1 MEELPSTGRRIY
13 REKFNSSTH
22 TLGGQSTL
30 SLRGHAA
37 PIAGTGS
44 AGVQLESDPFAD
56 PFARTTPAGNAPVHQ
71 TEAAV
76 PQPEGQPADTHAA
89 TVPVAA
95 PRLPLYKR
103 RWFIIISIVGACLGI
118 ALLFIILFPVLR
130 AIVQHV
136 INQAT
141 LNIQQ
146 AAILSP
152 SNTSFTLVMLGVVS
166 HTGIFSA
173 TVAFSQPVNVSWM
186 NGSVEVPLGYM
197 SLSTLYASNKRATI
211 NDTTTFYITD
221 QNAFGRF
228 TSSMITSQN
237 FTWKLQSSNLNV
249 QAMKFPTAHGISFNK
264 LVTINGINNFAG
276 NVILEDMQLPS
287 DNPGG
292 GIDFVAVT
300 QLNNTSP
307 FALGLGTVVFDL
319 VYQNVY
325 LGTGTG
331 FNTNI
336 VPGPNNI
343 TLNGTLVP
351 QTTPANLATVSQ
363 LFTNYI
369 NFESSPVIAMGKS
382 TLQPDGSQISWLSQG
397 LESLQLVV
405 PFKSTTPINPIR
417 SIQIGS
423 MALAFTPETAWTPRT
438 DSNSVHATMQ
448 LPFGFGLS
456 IDQIQN
462 EFTIVKNGSNVAGL
476 NTPLGASTSSITVL
490 SPTDTEGTINIT
502 ILNSVLNATDPE
514 HDSFATFNME
524 LTDSTTTDFL
534 LVGNSRAVANTSI
547 GQITLDPIKVNVS
560 TSLNGLQ
567 GLKGC
572 TTIGAVDVMGGTQQ
586 ALNLSI
592 DVSIYNPSNLDLAT
606 GDLQLQLQR
615 GGAILGTALMPNLT
629 MSMGNNSVHSTS
641 AFDPNNSPEGLQTLS
656 QFVGGQDVEL
666 NIVGYSGSTQVASL
680 LEAFESMNITVTLPG
695 LNSSLLSTGSL
706 EILPTTFV
714 TNNISQ
720 VTVALVNPF
729 TAGFDITSISSNVT
743 SHGLYL
749 GSINTA
755 TNFNSAGKSTTKS
768 PVLNMTMNYDP
779 PTLFTLT
786 RVLAMQAGL
795 DPTQLDGIVAL
806 GDYQYVTATTAD
818 SEPVPQQQRR
828 ANIYTEFN
836 LPNFVDQAFKQLRS
850 DIQLSSQLTIGNYA
864 TTLSYT
870 QTDVP
875 ISTDSSLN
883 LILPI
888 LAKPIVQ
895 KVVGGSVL
903 GVESVLITNPQ
914 ETMFGTQLN
923 GSITNAGPFDATI
936 TFNNG
941 LTVSWGGQPIG
952 VMKMDPVNVVGDV
965 GATLNVQTTFEVAN
979 ADYLAN
985 FTKVMLNNES
995 FEWDISGDNLTVSA
1009 LGIEVSGISLPSK
1022 AVTLKGFNGLKN
1034 GVVINSFDLPFN
1046 DPAGGIHLTI
1056 NSEVI
1061 NPSQVGIE
1069 LSSLA
1074 FNTYANGI
1082 EIAPVSS
1089 TSTVTLAPNSTS
1101 SLELVGRLIPQ
1112 NSLEGLVTVS
1122 DIFNNYIHGM
1132 DSQVTVYGAGAG
1144 PSDVTWLN
1152 EGIQTLQVVTSLPN
1166 KGKLNVIQSID
1177 LEQLSLMF
1185 TEATAYDPMSGS
1197 NLTTAAFTLPFA
1209 FPVDITALAQNI
1221 TAGYN
1226 GQSFAELVIPRG
1238 PSSTDVQNR
1247 IIYLTF
1253 SDVPFAVY
1261 SDQHET
1267 FQDFIAAT
1275 TLGSSQTLALS
1286 GAANAD
1292 ASTAVGVLSLVDI
1305 EFSVQSTIAGLQGLK
1320 AKPASV
1326 ANLDVNHG
1334 YSDYLLIT
1342 VDTSLFNP
1350 SNLTIGTGDVS
1361 FALQFENQVIGSAD
1375 LSNMIIQPGNVSY
1388 PTDVHYSPQGAA
1400 QTAAGQA
1407 MLENYLQGVDSQTTI
1422 MGTSSSTSI
1431 GSLEPALAQ
1440 INLSPVTIPALH
1452 QNLIGSAS
1460 LEFPT
1465 DIIQTGVAWTTFTL
1479 ANPFT
1484 ASINLLEVTA
1494 IATYHNLT
1502 LGAINHVDM
1511 SSNPIHADGHSN
1523 ITSPVLP
1530 FNFNLDP
1537 LTIIGLITTSA
1548 QEHNVDL
1555 GPLTSLFQ
1563 LVIDNPSFHP
1573 PVNTLVDISNPT
1585 CVSGNQF
1592 DINDAIL
1599 NALKGLQVTLAVD
1612 SSVKLDDYPTNLA
1625 FNQYGVS
1632 AITDKTSLYLIG
1644 AVGGPITQDLVNGAT
1659 LAFNQANITDITN
1672 EGFQLSLQGSLTN
1685 VGPLDA
1691 LIEFVEPVTV
1701 TWQGHNIAT
1710 IALPPVCSAANTG
1723 VPNYNTQGQLVITDQ
1738 VQFTSFATY
1747 LLHNPSFD
1755 WTISTSSLKLTA
1767 LGTIFN
1773 GVSMSKT
1780 VTLKA
1785 FNGLPGV
1792 TISNF
1797 QLPSDDPAGGI
1808 TISTDSIIPSP
1819 AQLGIDL
1826 GNVGFQAYFENTR
1839 IGPLTASDLV
1849 LLPESSVT
1857 SHLSGQMIPQ
1867 SGSGL
1872 STIGKLFSEYL
1883 AADNI
1888 TLNVQGDTVQPSGA
1902 NGPVTWL
1909 STAFKTLTL
1918 DVILPGKKFDII
1930 QSITLSDLS
1939 LTMQSQDQAF
1949 SPLSGSNNT
1958 VAQYKNPFGFSLQ
1971 VIQSTVNMDLSYG
1984 GTAAAQLNL
1993 PQSNNIGGVSTG
2005 NLATLPISFHNVPL
2019 TSVNNGAFEAMF
2031 AQVTDKNSADLGLS
2045 GTVDVTAKTTIGDV
2059 PISGIAFDVTSSL
2072 AGMNSFDGKA
2082 TITNIS
2088 ISGSGGNGGNQYI
2101 ISPLTSSM
2109 NNPSNVSLDTVDIAL
2124 PVYYQD
2130 VMIGR
2135 AAFNPFNLVPGE
2147 DTIPG
2152 EFHYEPANPND
2163 TVAEAFLTSFLQ
2175 TGNSL
2180 PITIQ
2185 GDSAST
2191 PFASLQSALEGVTL
2205 TSSVTGLNV
2214 APIISHLYPEI
2225 TLATLV
2231 TNEINLSFDVTNPL
2245 DAELEI
2251 SFVQADGLINGE
2263 IYAHLD
2269 QAFSSFV
2276 IPPKQ
2281 TVNSGKFGNVKL
2293 VKGALASL
2301 PIIPLGYLDIQSVV
2315 TTRAGSGGY
2324 QIPWLHINQNHVTAS
2339 YDLGVSLAD
2348 LSSAGQSM
2356 TATTSLAGPTVMVP
2370 PLSAVTAGLG
2380 SSTPSSGA
2388 PASAAPGPSGSN
2400 PSTPPLPT
2408 SPGNTTIGPL

>member
-1 MEELPSTGRRIY
+1 MEELPSTGRGIY
-13 REKFNSSTH
+13 QEKFDSSTY
-22 TLGGQSTL
+22 TLGGRSTL

-37 PIAGTGS
+37 PIAGTDS
-44 AGVQLESDPFAD
+44 AGAQLESDPFTD
-56 PFARTTPAGNAPVHQ
+56 PFARTTLAGIEIHAPAHQ
-71 TEAAV
+71 TEADA
-76 PQPEGQPADTHAA
+76 PQPEDQPTDTDAA
-89 TVPVAA
+89 AVPVVA

-103 RWFIIISIVGACLGI
+103 RWFIVISIVGACLGI

-130 AIVQHV
+130 AIVQYV
-136 INQAT
+136 INQST

-152 SNTSFTLVMLGVVS
+152 SNTSFTLAMLGVVS

-186 NGSVEVPLGYM
+186 NGSVDVPLGYM

-264 LVTINGINNFAG
+264 LVTINGTNNFDG
-276 NVILEDMQLPS
+276 NVILEDMRLPS

-307 FALGLGTVVFDL
+307 FTLGLGTVVFDL

-343 TLNGTLVP
+343 TLNGILVP
-351 QTTPANLATVSQ
+351 QTTPTNLATVSQ

-397 LESLQLVV
+397 LESLQLTV
-405 PFKSTTPINPIR
+405 PFKSITPINPIR

-448 LPFGFGLS
+448 LPFGFGMS

-514 HDSFATFNME
+514 HGSFAAFNMA

-534 LVGNSRAVANTSI
+534 LVGNSRAVTNTSI

-567 GLKGC
+567 GLKGY

-680 LEAFESMNITVTLPG
+680 LEAFESMNITVMLPG

-729 TAGFDITSISSNVT
+729 TAGFDITSISSNIT

-768 PVLNMTMNYDP
+768 PVLDMTMNYDP
-779 PTLFTLT
+779 PMLFTLT
-786 RVLAMQAGL
+786 RVLAVQAGL

-806 GDYQYVTATTAD
+806 GDYQYVTATTVD

-828 ANIYTEFN
+828 ANIYTGFN
-836 LPNFVDQAFKQLRS
+836 LPNFVDEAFKQLRS

-914 ETMFGTQLN
+914 ETMFETQLN

-965 GATLNVQTTFEVAN
+965 GATLNVQSTFEVAN
-979 ADYLAN
+979 TDHLAN

-1034 GVVINSFDLPFN
+1034 GVVINSFDLPSN

-1101 SLELVGRLIPQ
+1101 SLGLAGRLIPQ
-1112 NSLEGLVTVS
+1112 NSLEGLATVS
-1122 DIFNNYIHGM
+1122 TIFNNYIHGM

-1166 KGKLNVIQSID
+1166 KGKLNVIHK
-1177 LEQLSLMF
+1177 
-1185 TEATAYDPMSGS
+1185 
-1197 NLTTAAFTLPFA
+1197 LTTAAFTLPFA

-1238 PSSTDVQNR
+1238 PSTTDVQNR

-1253 SDVPFAVY
+1253 SNVPFAVY

-1267 FQDFIAAT
+1267 FQNFIAAT

-1286 GAANAD
+1286 GVANAD

-1305 EFSVQSTIAGLQGLK
+1305 EFSVQSTITGLQGLK

-1440 INLSPVTIPALH
+1440 IDLSPVTIPALH
-1452 QNLIGSAS
+1452 QNIIGSAS

-1465 DIIQTGVAWTTFTL
+1465 DYRS
-1479 ANPFT
+1479 NC
-1484 ASINLLEVTA
+1484 INLLEVTA
-1494 IATYHNLT
+1494 TATYHNLT
-1502 LGAINHVDM
+1502 LGVINHVDM
-1511 SSNPIHADGHSN
+1511 SSNPIYANGHSN

-1537 LTIIGLITTSA
+1537 LTIIGLIITSA

-1573 PVNTLVDISNPT
+1573 PVNTSVDTSKPT

-1592 DINDAIL
+1592 DIDDAIL

-1612 SSVKLDDYPTNLA
+1612 SSVKLDDCKNLTCVLFSKFSDSLDATNLA

-1632 AITDKTSLYLIG
+1632 AITDKTALYLIG

-1659 LAFNQANITDITN
+1659 LAFDQANITDITN

-1691 LIEFVEPVTV
+1691 LIEFVDPVTV

-1710 IALPPVCSAANTG
+1710 IALPPVCTAANTG
-1723 VPNYNTQGQLVITDQ
+1723 VPNYNTQGQLVITDR

-1773 GVSMSKT
+1773 GASRS
-1780 VTLKA
+1780 VTS
-1785 FNGLPGV
+1785 NSPP
-1792 TISNF
+1792 TI
-1797 QLPSDDPAGGI
+1797 QLEELQYRQ
-1808 TISTDSIIPSP
+1808 TRIIPSP

-1849 LLPESSVT
+1849 LPPESSVT

-1872 STIGKLFSEYL
+1872 STIGKLFSAYL

-1888 TLNVQGDTVQPSGA
+1888 TLNVQGDTVQPPGA

-1930 QSITLSDLS
+1930 QSIALLDLS
-1939 LTMQSQDQAF
+1939 LTVQSQNQAF

-1958 VAQYKNPFGFSLQ
+1958 SGT
-1971 VIQSTVNMDLSYG
+1971 IQEPLRFLI
-1984 GTAAAQLNL
+1984 TAVAQLNL
-1993 PQSNNIGGVSTG
+1993 PQSDNIGGVSTG

-2045 GTVDVTAKTTIGDV
+2045 GTVDVTAKTAIGDI
-2059 PISGIAFDVTSSL
+2059 PIAGIAFDVTSSL
-2072 AGMNSFDGKA
+2072 AGINSFDGKA

-2135 AAFNPFNLVPGE
+2135 AAFNPFNLIPGE

-2163 TVAEAFLTSFLQ
+2163 TIAEAFLTSFLQ
-2175 TGNSL
+2175 TGDSL

-2191 PFASLQSALEGVTL
+2191 PFASLQPALEGVTL
-2205 TSSVTGLNV
+2205 TTSVTGLNV

-2315 TTRAGSGGY
+2315 TTRSVSTRNKDAWSRTDQQRIGWAVADTKFHGS
-2324 QIPWLHINQNHVTAS
+2324 ISIKTMLLPRMIS
-2339 YDLGVSLAD
+2339 GVSLPD

-2356 TATTSLAGPTVMVP
+2356 TATTSPGGSIVMVP
-2370 PLSAVTAGLG
+2370 SPPAATVGLG
-2380 SSTPSSGA
+2380 SSTPSSGVL
-2388 PASAAPGPSGSN
+2388 ASAVSGPSGSN
-2400 PSTPPLPT
+2400 PSALPLPT
-2408 SPGNTTIGPL
+2408 PSTIGPL

>member
-1 MEELPSTGRRIY
+1 MEELPSAKRSIY
-13 REKFNSSTH
+13 RENFESSTFS
-22 TLGGQSTL
+22 LGGRSTA

-44 AGVQLESDPFAD
+44 DGAQPESDPFAD
-56 PFARTTPAGNAPVHQ
+56 PFARTTPTGIAINAPAYQ
-71 TEAAV
+71 TEADV
-76 PQPEGQPADTHAA
+76 PQPEGQPTDTDAA
-89 TVPVAA
+89 TA
-95 PRLPLYKR
+95 PPATPKPPLYKR
-103 RWFIIISIVGACLGI
+103 RWFIITSIIGACLGI

-130 AIVQHV
+130 AIVQYV
-136 INQAT
+136 INQST

-152 SNTSFTLVMLGVVS
+152 SNTSYSHCIVIVSVDHRSQVS

-173 TVAFSQPVNVSWM
+173 TVAFTQPVNVSWM

-264 LVTINGINNFAG
+264 LVTINGTNNFAG

-292 GIDFVAVT
+292 GINFVAVT

-307 FALGLGTVVFDL
+307 FTLGLGTVVFDL

-331 FNTNI
+331 YNANI

-343 TLNGTLVP
+343 TLSGVLVP
-351 QTTPANLATVSQ
+351 QTTPANLAAVSQ

-369 NFESSPVIAMGKS
+369 NFESSPVIAAGKS

-397 LESLQLVV
+397 LESLQLTV

-423 MALAFTPETAWTPRT
+423 MALGFTPETAWTPQA

-476 NTPLGASTSSITVL
+476 NTPLGASTSAITVL

-502 ILNSVLNATDPE
+502 IVNSVLNATDAE
-514 HDSFATFNME
+514 HGSFAAFNME

-534 LVGNSRAVANTSI
+534 LVGNSRAVANMSI

-567 GLKGC
+567 GLKGY

-592 DVSIYNPSNLDLAT
+592 DVSIYNPSSLDLTT

-615 GGAILGTALMPNLT
+615 GGAILGTTLMPNLT
-629 MSMGNNSVHSTS
+629 LSMGNNSVHSTS
-641 AFDPNNSPEGLQTLS
+641 AFDPNSSPEGLQTLS

-714 TNNISQ
+714 TNNVSQ

-729 TAGFDITSISSNVT
+729 TAGFDITSISSNIT
-743 SHGLYL
+743 SHGLHL

-779 PTLFTLT
+779 PMLFTLT
-786 RVLAMQAGL
+786 RVLAVQAGL

-818 SEPVPQQQRR
+818 SQPVPQQQRR
-828 ANIYTEFN
+828 TNIYTGFN

-850 DIQLSSQLTIGNYA
+850 DIQLTSQLTIGDYA

-914 ETMFGTQLN
+914 ETTFGTQLN

-985 FTKVMLNNES
+985 FTKVMLNDES
-995 FEWDISGDNLTVSA
+995 FEWDISADNLT
-1009 LGIEVSGISLPSK
+1009 GIEVTGISLPSK

-1034 GVVINSFDLPFN
+1034 GVIINSFDLPSN

-1061 NPSQVGIE
+1061 NSHQP
-1069 LSSLA
+1069 
-1074 FNTYANGI
+1074 
-1082 EIAPVSS
+1082 
-1089 TSTVTLAPNSTS
+1089 STVTLAPNSTS
-1101 SLELVGRLIPQ
+1101 SLGLAGRLIPQ
-1112 NSLEGLVTVS
+1112 NSSEGLATVS
-1122 DIFNNYIHGM
+1122 AIFNNYIHGM
-1132 DSQVTVYGAGAG
+1132 DSQVTVYGASAG

-1152 EGIQTLQVVTSLPN
+1152 EGIQTLQVATSLPN
-1166 KGKLNVIQSID
+1166 IGKLNIIQSIN
-1177 LEQLSLMF
+1177 LEELPRH
-1185 TEATAYDPMSGS
+1185 TDPMSGS

-1238 PSSTDVQNR
+1238 PTTTDVQNR

-1253 SDVPFAVY
+1253 NDVPFAVY

-1267 FQDFIAAT
+1267 FQNFVAAT

-1292 ASTAVGVLSLVDI
+1292 ASTAVGVLSLEDI

-1350 SNLTIGTGDVS
+1350 RRTGDVS

-1407 MLENYLQGVDSQTTI
+1407 MLENYLQG
-1422 MGTSSSTSI
+1422 GTSSSTPI

-1465 DIIQTGVAWTTFTL
+1465 DIIQTGVASTTFTL

-1511 SSNPIHADGHSN
+1511 SSNPIHANGHSN

-1537 LTIIGLITTSA
+1537 LTIIQLITTSA

-1573 PVNTLVDISNPT
+1573 PVNTSVDTSNPT

-1612 SSVKLDDYPTNLA
+1612 SSVTLDDYATNLV

-1659 LAFNQANITDITN
+1659 LVFNEANITDITN

-1691 LIEFVEPVTV
+1691 LIEFVDPVTYV
-1701 TWQGHNIAT
+1701 FAPFGSA
-1710 IALPPVCSAANTG
+1710 VCAAANTG

-1755 WTISTSSLKLTA
+1755 WTISTSSLRLTA
-1767 LGTIFN
+1767 LGTIFS

-1826 GNVGFQAYFENTR
+1826 GNVGFQAYFENTQ
-1839 IGPLTASDLV
+1839 IGPLTASDLI
-1849 LLPESSVT
+1849 LPPESSVT

-1888 TLNVQGDTVQPSGA
+1888 TLNVQGDTVQPPGA

-1918 DVILPGKKFDII
+1918 DVILPGQKFDII
-1930 QSITLSDLS
+1930 QSIALSDLS
-1939 LTMQSQDQAF
+1939 LTMQSQNQAF
-1949 SPLSGSNNT
+1949 APLSGSNNT
-1958 VAQYKNPFGFSLQ
+1958 MAQYKNPFGFSLQ

-1993 PQSNNIGGVSTG
+1993 PQSDNIGGVSTG
-2005 NLATLPISFHNVPL
+2005 NLAALPISFHNVPL
-2019 TSVNNGAFEAMF
+2019 TSVDNGAFEAMF
-2031 AQVTDKNSADLGLS
+2031 AQVTDKNLADLGLS
-2045 GTVDVTAKTTIGDV
+2045 GTADVTAKTVIGNV

-2072 AGMNSFDGKA
+2072 AGINSFDGKA

-2147 DTIPG
+2147 NTMPG
-2152 EFHYEPANPND
+2152 EFQYEPANPND

-2180 PITIQ
+2180 PLTIQ

-2191 PFASLQSALEGVTL
+2191 PFASLQPALEGVTL
-2205 TSSVTGLNV
+2205 TTSVTGLNV

-2231 TNEINLSFDVTNPL
+2231 TNEINLSFDITNPL

-2251 SFVQADGLINGE
+2251 LFVQADGLINGE

-2301 PIIPLGYLDIQSVV
+2301 PIIPLGYLDIQSAA
-2315 TTRAGSGGY
+2315 TTRVGSGGY

-2356 TATTSLAGPTVMVP
+2356 TATTSHGGSTALVPSPT
-2370 PLSAVTAGLG
+2370 AVTVGLG
-2380 SSTPSSGA
+2380 SSTPSSGVL
-2388 PASAAPGPSGSN
+2388 ASAVPGPSESN
-2400 PSTPPLPT
+2400 PSALPLPT
-2408 SPGNTTIGPL
+2408 PSGNSTIGPL

>member
-1 MEELPSTGRRIY
+1 MEELPSTGRNTY
-13 REKFNSSTH
+13 NNNFDNSIH
-22 TLGGQSTL
+22 TLGDWSTA

-37 PIAGTGS
+37 PIAGADLG
-44 AGVQLESDPFAD
+44 LDPFAG
-56 PFARTTPAGNAPVHQ
+56 PFASTTPPGITTNVPAHQ
-71 TEAAV
+71 TEGDIS
-76 PQPEGQPADTHAA
+76 QPEYLPADTNAPA
-89 TVPVAA
+89 VSGAA
-95 PRLPLYKR
+95 PRLPLRKR
-103 RWFIIISIVGACLGI
+103 RWFIITSIVGACLGI
-118 ALLFIILFPVLR
+118 ALLFIVLFPVLR
-130 AIVQHV
+130 AIVQDV
-136 INQAT
+136 INQST

-152 SNTSFTLVMLGVVS
+152 SNTSFTLAMLGVVS

-197 SLSTLYASNKRATI
+197 SLSTLHASNKRATI

-237 FTWKLQSSNLNV
+237 FTWRLQSSNLNV

-264 LVTINGINNFAG
+264 LVTINGTNNFAG

-307 FALGLGTVVFDL
+307 FTLGLGTVVFDL

-343 TLNGTLVP
+343 TLSGILVP
-351 QTTPANLATVSQ
+351 QTTPANLAAVSQ

-382 TLQPDGSQISWLSQG
+382 TLQLDGSQISWLSQG
-397 LESLQLVV
+397 LESLQLTV

-438 DSNSVHATMQ
+438 DSNSVRASMQ
-448 LPFGFGLS
+448 LPFGFKLS

-502 ILNSVLNATDPE
+502 ILDSVLNATDTE
-514 HDSFATFNME
+514 HGSFSAFNME

-534 LVGNSRAVANTSI
+534 LLGNSRAVANMSI

-560 TSLNGLQ
+560 TSLSGLQ
-567 GLKGC
+567 
-572 TTIGAVDVMGGTQQ
+572 
-586 ALNLSI
+586 
-592 DVSIYNPSNLDLAT
+592 VSIYNPSNLDLAT

-629 MSMGNNSVHSTS
+629 LNMGNNSVHSTS
-641 AFDPNNSPEGLQTLS
+641 AFDPNNSPEGLKTLS

-680 LEAFESMNITVTLPG
+680 LQAFESMNITATLPG
-695 LNSSLLSTGSL
+695 LNSSLLSTGFL

-714 TNNISQ
+714 TSNVSQ

-768 PVLNMTMNYDP
+768 PVLDMTMNYDP

-786 RVLAMQAGL
+786 RVLAVQAGL

-806 GDYQYVTATTAD
+806 GDYQYVTATTTD

-828 ANIYTEFN
+828 DNIYTGFN
-836 LPNFVDQAFKQLRS
+836 LPNFVDKAFKQLRS
-850 DIQLSSQLTIGNYA
+850 DIQLSAQLTIGDYA

-895 KVVGGSVL
+895 KIVSGSVL

-952 VMKMDPVNVVGDV
+952 VMKIDPVNVVGDV
-965 GATLNVQTTFEVAN
+965 GATLKVQTTFEVAN

-985 FTKVMLNNES
+985 FTKVMLNSES
-995 FEWDISGDNLTVSA
+995 FEWDITGDNLTVSA
-1009 LGIEVSGISLPSK
+1009 LGIEVPGISLPSK

-1034 GVVINSFDLPFN
+1034 GVIINSFDLPSN

-1074 FNTYANGI
+1074 FNTYSNGI

-1101 SLELVGRLIPQ
+1101 SLELAGRLIPQ
-1112 NSLEGLVTVS
+1112 SSSEGLATIS
-1122 DIFNNYIHGM
+1122 AIFNNYIHGM

-1166 KGKLNVIQSID
+1166 KGKLNIIQSIN

-1185 TEATAYDPMSGS
+1185 TEATAYNPMSGS

-1221 TAGYN
+1221 TTGYN

-1238 PSSTDVQNR
+1238 PSTTDVQNR

-1267 FQDFIAAT
+1267 FQDFVAAT
-1275 TLGSSQTLALS
+1275 TLGVSQMLVLS

-1326 ANLDVNHG
+1326 ANLDVKHG

-1375 LSNMIIQPGNVSY
+1375 LVTIHDFIDPPFRRLPFHLQSNMIIQPGNVSY

-1407 MLENYLQGVDSQTTI
+1407 MLENYLQGVISETTI
-1422 MGTSSSTSI
+1422 MGTSSSTYI

-1452 QNLIGSAS
+1452 QNLIDSAS

-1465 DIIQTGVAWTTFTL
+1465 DIVQNGVASTTFTL

-1484 ASINLLEVTA
+1484 ASINLLDVTA

-1511 SSNPIHADGHSN
+1511 SANPIHANGHSN
-1523 ITSPVLP
+1523 ITSTVLP

-1573 PVNTLVDISNPT
+1573 PVNTSVDTSNPI

-1612 SSVKLDDYPTNLA
+1612 SSLKLDDYATNLA

-1691 LIEFVEPVTV
+1691 LIEFVDPVMV

-1710 IALPPVCSAANTG
+1710 IALPPVCSTANTG
-1723 VPNYNTQGQLVITDQ
+1723 VPNYNTQGQLVIIDQ
-1738 VQFTSFATY
+1738 VQFTLFATY
-1747 LLHNPSFD
+1747 LLHNPSFE

-1797 QLPSDDPAGGI
+1797 QLPSEDPAGGI

-1839 IGPLTASDLV
+1839 IGPLTATDLI
-1849 LLPESSVT
+1849 LSPESSVT
-1857 SHLSGQMIPQ
+1857 SHLSGQMVPQ

-1872 STIGKLFSEYL
+1872 NTIGKLFSEYI

-1888 TLNVQGDTVQPSGA
+1888 TLNVQGDTVQPPGA
-1902 NGPVTWL
+1902 NEQVTWL

-1930 QSITLSDLS
+1930 QSIALLDLS

-1949 SPLSGSNNT
+1949 SPLSGSDNT

-1971 VIQSTVNMDLSYG
+1971 VIQSTVNINLNYG

-1993 PQSNNIGGVSTG
+1993 PQSDNIGGVSTG
-2005 NLATLPISFHNVPL
+2005 NLAALPISFHDIPL
-2019 TSVNNGAFEAMF
+2019 TSVDNGAFEAMF
-2031 AQVTDKNSADLGLS
+2031 AQVTDKNSADLELS
-2045 GTVDVTAKTTIGDV
+2045 GTADVTAKTAIGNV
-2059 PISGIAFDVTSSL
+2059 PISGIAFDVASSL
-2072 AGMNSFDGKA
+2072 AGMNSFDSKA

-2088 ISGSGGNGGNQYI
+2088 IYGSGGNGGNQYI
-2101 ISPLTSSM
+2101 ISPITSSI
-2109 NNPSNVSLDTVDIAL
+2109 NNPSNISLDTVDIAL
-2124 PVYYQD
+2124 PVYYQN

-2135 AAFNPFNLVPGE
+2135 AAFNLFNLVPGE
-2147 DTIPG
+2147 NMIPG

-2163 TVAEAFLTSFLQ
+2163 TVAEAFLSSFLQ
-2175 TGNSL
+2175 TGNGL

-2191 PFASLQSALEGVTL
+2191 PFASLQPALEGVTL

-2245 DAELEI
+2245 DTELEI
-2251 SFVQADGLINGE
+2251 LFVQADGLVNGE

-2269 QAFSSFV
+2269 QTFSSFV

-2315 TTRAGSGGY
+2315 TTRVGSGGY

-2356 TATTSLAGPTVMVP
+2356 TATTFLGGSTALIPSP
-2370 PLSAVTAGLG
+2370 SAVTMGLG
-2380 SSTPSSGA
+2380 SSTSSFGIL
-2388 PASAAPGPSGSN
+2388 ASAVPSGSY
-2400 PSTPPLPT
+2400 PSALPLPT
-2408 SPGNTTIGPL
+2408 LNTTIGPL

>member
-1 MEELPSTGRRIY
+1 MG
-13 REKFNSSTH
+13 
-22 TLGGQSTL
+22 
-30 SLRGHAA
+30 
-37 PIAGTGS
+37 GTGS
-44 AGVQLESDPFAD
+44 AGAQPGSDPFAD
-56 PFARTTPAGNAPVHQ
+56 PFAMTTPAGIASNVSAHKS
-71 TEAAV
+71 EADA
-76 PQPEGQPADTHAA
+76 PQPEDQPADADAVA
-89 TVPVAA
+89 TPVAA
-95 PRLPLYKR
+95 PKPPLYKR
-103 RWFIIISIVGACLGI
+103 RWFIITSVVGACLGI

-130 AIVQHV
+130 AIVQYV
-136 INQAT
+136 INQST

-152 SNTSFTLVMLGVVS
+152 SNTSLAFT
-166 HTGIFSA
+166 
-173 TVAFSQPVNVSWM
+173 QPVNVSWM

-211 NDTTTFYITD
+211 NDTTTFFITD

-264 LVTINGINNFAG
+264 LVTINGTNNFAG

-292 GIDFVAVT
+292 GIDFVA
-300 QLNNTSP
+300 P
-307 FALGLGTVVFDL
+307 FTLGLGTVVFDL

-331 FNTNI
+331 YNTNI

-343 TLNGTLVP
+343 TLKGILVP
-351 QTTPANLATVSQ
+351 QTTPANLAAVSQ

-369 NFESSPVIAMGKS
+369 NFESSPVIAIGKS

-397 LESLQLVV
+397 VQSLQLTV
-405 PFKSTTPINPIR
+405 PFKSSTPINPIR

-456 IDQIQN
+456 INEIQN

-476 NTPLGASTSSITVL
+476 NTPLGSSTSAIAVL
-490 SPTDTEGTINIT
+490 SPTDTEGIINIT
-502 ILNSVLNATDPE
+502 IANSVLNATDPE
-514 HDSFATFNME
+514 HNME
-524 LTDSTTTDFL
+524 LTDSTTTEFL
-534 LVGNSRAVANTSI
+534 MVGNSRAVANMSI

-560 TSLNGLQ
+560 TSLSGLQ
-567 GLKGC
+567 GLKGY

-629 MSMGNNSVHSTS
+629 LNMGNNSVHSTS
-641 AFDPNNSPEGLQTLS
+641 AFDPNSSPEGLQTLS
-656 QFVGGQDVEL
+656 QFVGGQDVQL

-680 LEAFESMNITVTLPG
+680 LEAFESMNITATLPG
-695 LNSSLLSTGSL
+695 LNSSLLSTGAL

-720 VTVALVNPF
+720 VTVSLVNPF

-779 PTLFTLT
+779 PMLFTLT
-786 RVLAMQAGL
+786 RVLAVQAGL

-806 GDYQYVTATTAD
+806 GDYQYVTATTED
-818 SEPVPQQQRR
+818 SQPVPQQQRR
-828 ANIYTEFN
+828 SNIYTGFN
-836 LPNFVDQAFKQLRS
+836 LPDFADEAFKQLRS
-850 DIQLSSQLTIGNYA
+850 DIQLSSQLMIGDYA
-864 TTLSYT
+864 TTLTYT

-895 KVVGGSVL
+895 KIVGGSIL
-903 GVESVLITNPQ
+903 GVESVLITDPQ
-914 ETMFGTQLN
+914 ETTFGTQLN
-923 GSITNAGPFDATI
+923 GSITNAGPFDAVI
-936 TFNNG
+936 TFNDG
-941 LTVSWGGQPIG
+941 LTISWGGQPIG

-965 GATLNVQTTFEVAN
+965 GATLNVQSTFEVAN

-985 FTKVMLNNES
+985 FTKVMLNDES
-995 FEWDISGDNLTVSA
+995 FEWDISGENLT
-1009 LGIEVSGISLPSK
+1009 GIEVSGISLPSK

-1034 GVVINSFDLPFN
+1034 GVIINSFDLPSN

-1056 NSEVI
+1056 NSEII

-1069 LSSLA
+1069 LSSIS

-1082 EIAPVSS
+1082 EIAP
-1089 TSTVTLAPNSTS
+1089 TSLDGLA
-1101 SLELVGRLIPQ
+1101 
-1112 NSLEGLVTVS
+1112 TVS
-1122 DIFNNYIHGM
+1122 EIFNNYIHGM
-1132 DSQVTVYGAGAG
+1132 DSQVTVYGASAG

-1152 EGIQTLQVVTSLPN
+1152 EGIQTLQVETSLPN
-1166 KGKLNVIQSID
+1166 TGKLNIIKSIN

-1185 TEATAYDPMSGS
+1185 TEAAAYDPMTGS

-1221 TAGYN
+1221 TTGYD
-1226 GQSFAELVIPRG
+1226 GQSFAELVIPWG
-1238 PSSTDVQNR
+1238 PSTTDVQNR
-1247 IIYLTF
+1247 IIYLAF

-1267 FQDFIAAT
+1267 FQNFVAAT
-1275 TLGSSQTLALS
+1275 TLGTSQTLALS
-1286 GAANAD
+1286 GTANAG
-1292 ASTAVGVLSLVDI
+1292 ASTAVGVLSLVDM

-1350 SNLTIGTGDVS
+1350 R
-1361 FALQFENQVIGSAD
+1361 NQVIGAAD
-1375 LSNMIIQPGNVSY
+1375 LSNMVIQPGNISY

-1422 MGTSSSTSI
+1422 MGTSSSTPI

-1440 INLSPVTIPALH
+1440 IDLSPVTIPALH

-1465 DIIQTGVAWTTFTL
+1465 DIVPTGVASTTFTL

-1502 LGAINHVDM
+1502 IGAINHVDM
-1511 SSNPIHADGHSN
+1511 SSNPIHANGHSN

-1573 PVNTLVDISNPT
+1573 PVNTSVDTSNPT

-1592 DINDAIL
+1592 DINDAIV

-1612 SSVKLDDYPTNLA
+1612 SSVKLDDYATNLV
-1625 FNQYGVS
+1625 FNQYGVL
-1632 AITDKTSLYLIG
+1632 AITDRTSLYLIG

-1691 LIEFVEPVTV
+1691 LIEFVDPVTV
-1701 TWQGHNIAT
+1701 TWQGHDIAT
-1710 IALPPVCSAANTG
+1710 IALPPVCAAANTG
-1723 VPNYNTQGQLVITDQ
+1723 VPNYVTQGQLVITDQ

-1839 IGPLTASDLV
+1839 IGLRSA
-1849 LLPESSVT
+1849 
-1857 SHLSGQMIPQ
+1857 
-1867 SGSGL
+1867 
-1872 STIGKLFSEYL
+1872 KLFSEYL

-1888 TLNVQGDTVQPSGA
+1888 TLNVQGDTVQPPGA
-1902 NGPVTWL
+1902 NGP
-1909 STAFKTLTL
+1909 TLTL
-1918 DVILPGKKFDII
+1918 DVILPGKKFDIV

-1939 LTMQSQDQAF
+1939 LTIQSQDQAF

-1971 VIQSTVNMDLSYG
+1971 VIQSTVYMDLSYG

-1993 PQSNNIGGVSTG
+1993 PQSDNIGGVSTG
-2005 NLATLPISFHNVPL
+2005 NLAALPISFHNVPL

-2045 GTVDVTAKTTIGDV
+2045 GTVDVTVKTVIGNV

-2082 TITNIS
+2082 TISNIS
-2088 ISGSGGNGGNQYI
+2088 ISGSGGNGGDQYI

-2109 NNPSNVSLDTVDIAL
+2109 NNPSNISLDTVDIAL
-2124 PVYYQD
+2124 PVYYQN

-2135 AAFNPFNLVPGE
+2135 AAFNSFNLIPGE
-2147 DTIPG
+2147 DSMPA

-2175 TGNSL
+2175 TGDSL

-2191 PFASLQSALEGVTL
+2191 PFASLQPALEGVSL

-2231 TNEINLSFDVTNPL
+2231 TNEINLSFDITNPL

-2301 PIIPLGYLDIQSVV
+2301 PIIPLGYLDIQSAA
-2315 TTRAGSGGY
+2315 TTRVGSGGY

-2339 YDLGVSLAD
+2339 YDLGVSLGD
-2348 LSSAGQSM
+2348 LSSAGQAM
-2356 TATTSLAGPTVMVP
+2356 TATTFAWWFDLATV
-2370 PLSAVTAGLG
+2370 GLG
-2380 SSTPSSGA
+2380 SSTPSPGVLTSGVTETSESK
-2388 PASAAPGPSGSN
+2388 PSAL
-2400 PSTPPLPT
+2400 PLPT
-2408 SPGNTTIGPL
+2408 LSGNTTIGPL

>member
-1 MEELPSTGRRIY
+1 MEELPSTGRKIY
-13 REKFNSSTH
+13 QENIDSSSTY
-22 TLGGQSTL
+22 TLGGRSTA

-37 PIAGTGS
+37 PISGAGS
-44 AGVQLESDPFAD
+44 AVAQSELDLFAD
-56 PFARTTPAGNAPVHQ
+56 PFASTTPAGITINAPAHQ
-71 TEAAV
+71 TGADI
-76 PQPEGQPADTHAA
+76 PQPEHRPPADTDAVRLPA
-89 TVPVAA
+89 AA
-95 PRLPLYKR
+95 PRPHLYKR
-103 RWFIIISIVGACLGI
+103 RWFIVTSIVGACLGI
-118 ALLFIILFPVLR
+118 ALLFVVLFPVLR
-130 AIVQHV
+130 TIVQYV
-136 INQAT
+136 INQST

-152 SNTSFTLVMLGVVS
+152 SNTSFTLAILGVVS

-173 TVAFSQPVNVSWM
+173 TVAFSQPVNVSWI
-186 NGSVEVPLGYM
+186 NGSVDVPLGYM
-197 SLSTLYASNKRATI
+197 SLSTLHASNKRATI

-237 FTWKLQSSNLNV
+237 FTWRLQSSNLNV

-264 LVTINGINNFAG
+264 LVTINGANNFAG
-276 NVILEDMQLPS
+276 NVILKDMQLPS
-287 DNPGG
+287 DNPEG

-307 FALGLGTVVFDL
+307 FTLGLGTVVFNL

-331 FNTNI
+331 LNTNI

-343 TLNGTLVP
+343 TLSGILIP
-351 QTTPANLATVSQ
+351 QTTPTNLASV
-363 LFTNYI
+363 
-369 NFESSPVIAMGKS
+369 SSPVIAMGKS

-397 LESLQLVV
+397 LESLQLTV
-405 PFKSTTPINPIR
+405 PFKSTTPINSIR
-417 SIQIGS
+417 AIKIGS
-423 MALAFTPETAWTPRT
+423 MALAFTPETAWTPQT
-438 DSNSVHATMQ
+438 DSATE

-502 ILNSVLNATDPE
+502 ISNSVLNATDAE
-514 HDSFATFNME
+514 HDSFAAFNME
-524 LTDSTTTDFL
+524 LTDSTTTNFL
-534 LVGNSRAVANTSI
+534 LVGNSRVVANMSI

-560 TSLNGLQ
+560 TSLSGLQ
-567 GLKGC
+567 GLKGYI
-572 TTIGAVDVMGGTQQ
+572 TIGAVDVIGGTQQ

-615 GGAILGTALMPNLT
+615 GGAILGMALMPNLT
-629 MSMGNNSVHSTS
+629 LSMGNNSVHLTS

-680 LEAFESMNITVTLPG
+680 LEAFESMNITATLPG
-695 LNSSLLSTGSL
+695 LNSSLLSMGSL

-743 SHGLYL
+743 SHGLHL

-755 TNFNSAGKSTTKS
+755 TSFNSAGKSTSKS
-768 PVLNMTMNYDP
+768 PALNMTMNYDP

-786 RVLAMQAGL
+786 RVLAVQAGL

-806 GDYQYVTATTAD
+806 GDYRYVTATTVD

-828 ANIYTEFN
+828 DNMYTGFN
-836 LPNFVDQAFKQLRS
+836 LPNFVDQAFKQLKS
-850 DIQLSSQLTIGNYA
+850 DIELSAQLTIGNYA

-895 KVVGGSVL
+895 KVVGGSIL

-941 LTVSWGGQPIG
+941 LTVSWGGQLIG
-952 VMKMDPVNVVGDV
+952 MMKMDPVNVVGDV
-965 GATLNVQTTFEVAN
+965 GATLDMQTTFEVAN
-979 ADYLAN
+979 TAYLAN
-985 FTKVMLNNES
+985 FTKVMLNSEL
-995 FEWDISGDNLTVSA
+995 FEWDISGDNLT
-1009 LGIEVSGISLPSK
+1009 GIEVSGISLPSK
-1022 AVTLKGFNGLKN
+1022 VVTLEGFNGLKN
-1034 GVVINSFDLPFN
+1034 GVVINSFDLPSN

-1056 NSEVI
+1056 DSEVI

-1069 LSSLA
+1069 LSSIA

-1089 TSTVTLAPNSTS
+1089 TLTITLVPNSTS
-1101 SLELVGRLIPQ
+1101 SLGLVGRLIPQ
-1112 NSLEGLVTVS
+1112 NSSEGLATVS
-1122 DIFNNYIHGM
+1122 AIFNNYIHGM
-1132 DSQVTVYGAGAG
+1132 DSQVTVYGASAG
-1144 PSDVTWLN
+1144 LSDVTWLN

-1166 KGKLNVIQSID
+1166 KGKLDIIQSIN

-1185 TEATAYDPMSGS
+1185 TEATAYNPMSGS
-1197 NLTTAAFTLPFA
+1197 NLTTAAFTLPFT
-1209 FPVDITALAQNI
+1209 FPIDITALAQNI
-1221 TAGYN
+1221 TAGYD
-1226 GQSFAELVIPRG
+1226 GQSFAELVIPWG
-1238 PSSTDVQNR
+1238 PSTTDVQNR

-1253 SDVPFAVY
+1253 SDVLFAVY
-1261 SDQHET
+1261 SEQHET
-1267 FQDFIAAT
+1267 FQSFVAAM
-1275 TLGSSQTLALS
+1275 TLGSLQMLTLS
-1286 GAANAD
+1286 GVANTD

-1305 EFSVQSTIAGLQGLK
+1305 EFSVQSTIVGLQGLK

-1326 ANLDVNHG
+1326 ANLDINHG

-1350 SNLTIGTGDVS
+1350 SNLTIGTGDVA

-1375 LSNMIIQPGNVSY
+1375 LSNMITQPGNLSY

-1400 QTAAGQA
+1400 QTAAGQT
-1407 MLENYLQGVDSQTTI
+1407 MLENYLQGLDLQTTI

-1460 LEFPT
+1460 LEFPI
-1465 DIIQTGVAWTTFTL
+1465 DIVQTGVASMTFTL
-1479 ANPFT
+1479 ANPFS

-1502 LGAINHVDM
+1502 LGAINHVDL
-1511 SSNPIHADGHSN
+1511 SSNPIHANGHSN

-1530 FNFNLDP
+1530 FNFNLDL

-1548 QEHNVDL
+1548 QEHSVDL

-1563 LVIDNPSFHP
+1563 LVIDNPSHLYDHNISPGLEFSD
-1573 PVNTLVDISNPT
+1573 VKNT
-1585 CVSGNQF
+1585 SGNQF
-1592 DINDAIL
+1592 DIDDAIL

-1612 SSVKLDDYPTNLA
+1612 SSIKLDDYAINLA
-1625 FNQYGVS
+1625 FNQYGVL
-1632 AITDKTSLYLIG
+1632 AIMDKTSLYLIG
-1644 AVGGPITQDLVNGAT
+1644 AVGGPITQNLVNGAT
-1659 LAFNQANITDITN
+1659 LAFNQANITYITN

-1691 LIEFVEPVTV
+1691 LIEFVDPVTV
-1701 TWQGHNIAT
+1701 MWQGHDIAM
-1710 IALPPVCSAANTG
+1710 IALPPVCAAANTR

-1773 GVSMSKT
+1773 GVLMSKT

-1808 TISTDSIIPSP
+1808 TISTDCHSFP
-1819 AQLGIDL
+1819 AQLGIGL
-1826 GNVGFQAYFENTR
+1826 GNVGFQAYFENTH
-1839 IGPLTASDLV
+1839 IGPLTASDLI
-1849 LLPESSVT
+1849 LPPESSVT

-1872 STIGKLFSEYL
+1872 STISKLFSEYL

-1888 TLNVQGDTVQPSGA
+1888 MLNVQGDTVQPPGA

-1930 QSITLSDLS
+1930 QSIVLSDLS
-1939 LTMQSQDQAF
+1939 LTMQSQDQAY

-1958 VAQYKNPFGFSLQ
+1958 VAQYKNPFSFSLQ
-1971 VIQSTVNMDLSYG
+1971 VIQSTINMDLDYG

-1993 PQSNNIGGVSTG
+1993 PQSDNIGGVSTG
-2005 NLATLPISFHNVPL
+2005 NLAVLPISFHNVPL

-2031 AQVTDKNSADLGLS
+2031 SQVTDKVSADLELS
-2045 GTVDVTAKTTIGDV
+2045 RTTDVTAKTAIGDV
-2059 PISGIAFDVTSSL
+2059 PISGNAFDVPSSL
-2072 AGMNSFDGKA
+2072 TGDKA
-2082 TITNIS
+2082 IITNIS

-2109 NNPSNVSLDTVDIAL
+2109 NNLSNISLDMVDIAL

-2130 VMIGR
+2130 L
-2135 AAFNPFNLVPGE
+2135 FNLVPGE
-2147 DTIPG
+2147 NTIPG
-2152 EFHYEPANPND
+2152 EFHYEPVTTANLND
-2163 TVAEAFLTSFLQ
+2163 TIAEVFLTSFLQ

-2180 PITIQ
+2180 PVTIQ

-2191 PFASLQSALEGVTL
+2191 PFASLQPALEGVTL

-2214 APIISHLYPEI
+2214 DMIISHLYPEI

-2231 TNEINLSFDVTNPL
+2231 TDEINLSFDVTNPL
-2245 DAELEI
+2245 DTELEI

-2315 TTRAGSGGY
+2315 TTRVGSGRY

-2339 YDLGVSLAD
+2339 YDLGLSL
-2348 LSSAGQSM
+2348 
-2356 TATTSLAGPTVMVP
+2356 TVF
-2370 PLSAVTAGLG
+2370 LDR
-2380 SSTPSSGA
+2380 
-2388 PASAAPGPSGSN
+2388 
-2400 PSTPPLPT
+2400 
-2408 SPGNTTIGPL
+2408 

>member
-1 MEELPSTGRRIY
+1 MEELPSTGRSVY
-13 REKFNSSTH
+13 RENFDSSSTH
-22 TLGGQSTL
+22 TLGGRSTA

-37 PIAGTGS
+37 PIAGAGS
-44 AGVQLESDPFAD
+44 AVVQSELDLFAD
-56 PFARTTPAGNAPVHQ
+56 PFASTTPAGITINAPAHQ
-71 TEAAV
+71 KTEADI
-76 PQPEGQPADTHAA
+76 PQSEHQPADTDAA
-89 TVPVAA
+89 RLPAAA
-95 PRLPLYKR
+95 PRPHLYKR
-103 RWFIIISIVGACLGI
+103 RWFIVTSIVGACLGI
-118 ALLFIILFPVLR
+118 ALLFIVLFPVLR
-130 AIVQHV
+130 AIVQYV
-136 INQAT
+136 INQST

-152 SNTSFTLVMLGVVS
+152 SNTSFTLAILGVVS

-173 TVAFSQPVNVSWM
+173 TVAFSQPVNVSWI
-186 NGSVEVPLGYM
+186 NGSVEIPLGYM

-264 LVTINGINNFAG
+264 LVTINGTNNFAG
-276 NVILEDMQLPS
+276 NVILKDMQLPS
-287 DNPGG
+287 DNPEG

-307 FALGLGTVVFDL
+307 FTLGLGTVVFDL

-343 TLNGTLVP
+343 TLSGILVP
-351 QTTPANLATVSQ
+351 QTTPANLASVSQ

-397 LESLQLVV
+397 LESLQLTV

-462 EFTIVKNGSNVAGL
+462 EFTIVKNGSDVAGL

-490 SPTDTEGTINIT
+490 SPTDTEGTITIT
-502 ILNSVLNATDPE
+502 ILNSVLNATDPD
-514 HDSFATFNME
+514 HGSFAAFNME

-534 LVGNSRAVANTSI
+534 LVGNSRAVANMSI

-560 TSLNGLQ
+560 TSLSGLQ
-567 GLKGC
+567 GLKGY
-572 TTIGAVDVMGGTQQ
+572 TTIGAVDVIGGTQQ

-629 MSMGNNSVHSTS
+629 LSMGNNSVHSIS

-680 LEAFESMNITVTLPG
+680 LEAFESMNITATLPG

-706 EILPTTFV
+706 EILSTTFV

-755 TNFNSAGKSTTKS
+755 TSFNSAGKSTSKS
-768 PVLNMTMNYDP
+768 PALNMIMNYDP

-786 RVLAMQAGL
+786 RVLAVQAGL

-828 ANIYTEFN
+828 DNIYTGFN

-850 DIQLSSQLTIGNYA
+850 DIELSAQLTIGNYA

-870 QTDVP
+870 QNDVP
-875 ISTDSSLN
+875 ITTDSSLN

-895 KVVGGSVL
+895 KVVGGSIL

-985 FTKVMLNNES
+985 FTKVMLNSES

-1022 AVTLKGFNGLKN
+1022 VVTLKGFNGLKN
-1034 GVVINSFDLPFN
+1034 GVVINSFDLPSN

-1056 NSEVI
+1056 DSEVI

-1069 LSSLA
+1069 LSSIA

-1089 TSTVTLAPNSTS
+1089 TSTITLAPNSTS
-1101 SLELVGRLIPQ
+1101 SLGLVGRLIPQ
-1112 NSLEGLVTVS
+1112 NSSEGLATVS
-1122 DIFNNYIHGM
+1122 TIFNNYIHGM

-1152 EGIQTLQVVTSLPN
+1152 EGIQTLQVATSLPN
-1166 KGKLNVIQSID
+1166 KGKLGIIQSIN

-1185 TEATAYDPMSGS
+1185 TEATAYNPMSGS
-1197 NLTTAAFTLPFA
+1197 NLTTTAFTLPFA
-1209 FPVDITALAQNI
+1209 FPIDITALAQNI
-1221 TAGYN
+1221 TAGYD
-1226 GQSFAELVIPRG
+1226 GQSFAELVIPWG
-1238 PSSTDVQNR
+1238 PSTTDIQNR

-1253 SDVPFAVY
+1253 NDVPFAVY

-1267 FQDFIAAT
+1267 FQNFVAAT
-1275 TLGSSQTLALS
+1275 TLGSSQMLALS

-1326 ANLDVNHG
+1326 TNLDVNHG

-1350 SNLTIGTGDVS
+1350 SNLTIGAGDVA

-1375 LSNMIIQPGNVSY
+1375 LSNMIIQPGNLSY

-1465 DIIQTGVAWTTFTL
+1465 DIVQTGVASTTFTL
-1479 ANPFT
+1479 ANPFS

-1511 SSNPIHADGHSN
+1511 SSNPIHANGHSN
-1523 ITSPVLP
+1523 ITSTVLP
-1530 FNFNLDP
+1530 FNFNLNP

-1548 QEHNVDL
+1548 EEHNVNL

-1573 PVNTLVDISNPT
+1573 PINTSVDTSNPT

-1592 DINDAIL
+1592 DIDDAIL

-1612 SSVKLDDYPTNLA
+1612 SSVKLDDYVTNLA

-1644 AVGGPITQDLVNGAT
+1644 AVGGPITQNLVNGAT

-1691 LIEFVEPVTV
+1691 LIEFVDPVTV
-1701 TWQGHNIAT
+1701 TWQGHDIAT
-1710 IALPPVCSAANTG
+1710 IALPPVCAAANTG

-1808 TISTDSIIPSP
+1808 TISTDSVIPSP
-1819 AQLGIDL
+1819 AQLGIGL
-1826 GNVGFQAYFENTR
+1826 GNVGFQAYFENAH
-1839 IGPLTASDLV
+1839 IGPLTASELV
-1849 LLPESSVT
+1849 LPPESSVT

-1888 TLNVQGDTVQPSGA
+1888 TLNVQGDTVQPPGA

-1930 QSITLSDLS
+1930 QSIVLSDLS
-1939 LTMQSQDQAF
+1939 LTMQNQDQAY

-1971 VIQSTVNMDLSYG
+1971 VIQSTVNIDLDYG

-1993 PQSNNIGGVSTG
+1993 PQSDNIGGVSTG
-2005 NLATLPISFHNVPL
+2005 NLAALPISFHNVPL

-2031 AQVTDKNSADLGLS
+2031 AQVTDKVSADLELS
-2045 GTVDVTAKTTIGDV
+2045 GTADVTAKTAIGDV
-2059 PISGIAFDVTSSL
+2059 PISGIAFDVPSSL
-2072 AGMNSFDGKA
+2072 SGMNSFDSKA

-2088 ISGSGGNGGNQYI
+2088 ISGSGGNGGDQYI

-2109 NNPSNVSLDTVDIAL
+2109 NNPSNISLDTVDIAL

-2135 AAFNPFNLVPGE
+2135 AAFDLFNLVPGE
-2147 DTIPG
+2147 NTIPG

-2163 TVAEAFLTSFLQ
+2163 TVAEVAVMDFI
-2175 TGNSL
+2175 
-2180 PITIQ
+2180 IT
-2185 GDSAST
+2185 
-2191 PFASLQSALEGVTL
+2191 
-2205 TSSVTGLNV
+2205 
-2214 APIISHLYPEI
+2214 
-2225 TLATLV
+2225 
-2231 TNEINLSFDVTNPL
+2231 
-2245 DAELEI
+2245 
-2251 SFVQADGLINGE
+2251 
-2263 IYAHLD
+2263 
-2269 QAFSSFV
+2269 
-2276 IPPKQ
+2276 
-2281 TVNSGKFGNVKL
+2281 
-2293 VKGALASL
+2293 
-2301 PIIPLGYLDIQSVV
+2301 
-2315 TTRAGSGGY
+2315 
-2324 QIPWLHINQNHVTAS
+2324 
-2339 YDLGVSLAD
+2339 
-2348 LSSAGQSM
+2348 
-2356 TATTSLAGPTVMVP
+2356 
-2370 PLSAVTAGLG
+2370 
-2380 SSTPSSGA
+2380 
-2388 PASAAPGPSGSN
+2388 
-2400 PSTPPLPT
+2400 
-2408 SPGNTTIGPL
+2408 

>member
-1 MEELPSTGRRIY
+1 MEE
-13 REKFNSSTH
+13 KFDSSTH
-22 TLGGQSTL
+22 TLGGCSTL
-30 SLRGHAA
+30 SLKGHAA
-37 PIAGTGS
+37 PIAGTG
-44 AGVQLESDPFAD
+44 
-56 PFARTTPAGNAPVHQ
+56 PA
-71 TEAAV
+71 EAHV
-76 PQPEGQPADTHAA
+76 PQSECQPTDTDTAA
-89 TVPVAA
+89 VPVAA
-95 PRLPLYKR
+95 LKPPLYKR
-103 RWFIIISIVGACLGI
+103 KWFIITSIVGVCLGI

-130 AIVQHV
+130 AIVQYI
-136 INQAT
+136 INRST
-141 LNIQQ
+141 LNIQR

-152 SNTSFTLVMLGVVS
+152 SNTSFTLAMLGVVS

-173 TVAFSQPVNVSWM
+173 RVSFSQPVNVSWM

-197 SLSTLYASNKRATI
+197 SLSTLYASNKQATI

-221 QNAFGRF
+221 QDAFGRF
-228 TSSMITSQN
+228 TSAMITSQN

-249 QAMKFPTAHGISFNK
+249 QAMKFPTAHGISFEK
-264 LVTINGINNFAG
+264 LVTINGTNNFAG
-276 NVILEDMQLPS
+276 NVILEDLQLPS
-287 DNPGG
+287 DNP
-292 GIDFVAVT
+292 
-300 QLNNTSP
+300 LNNTSP
-307 FALGLGTVVFDL
+307 FTLGLGTVVFDL
-319 VYQNVY
+319 MYQNVY

-336 VPGPNNI
+336 VSGPNNI
-343 TLNGTLVP
+343 TLNGILVP

-369 NFESSPVIAMGKS
+369 NFESSPVIAVGKS

-397 LESLQLVV
+397 LRSLELTV

-423 MALAFTPETAWTPRT
+423 MALAFTPETAWTPQV
-438 DSNSVHATMQ
+438 DSNSVHATME

-462 EFTIVKNGSNVAGL
+462 EFVIVKNGSNVAGL

-514 HDSFATFNME
+514 HSSFAAFNME

-560 TSLNGLQ
+560 TGLNGLQ
-567 GLKGC
+567 GLKGY

-615 GGAILGTALMPNLT
+615 DGAILGTALMPNLT
-629 MSMGNNSVHSTS
+629 LNMGNNSVRSTS
-641 AFDPNNSPEGLQTLS
+641 AFDVCVEPLPSREGIIRSP
-656 QFVGGQDVEL
+656 DVEL

-680 LEAFESMNITVTLPG
+680 LEAFESMSITTTLPG

-729 TAGFDITSISSNVT
+729 TASFDITSISSNIT
-743 SHGLYL
+743 SHGLHL

-779 PTLFTLT
+779 PMLFTLT
-786 RVLAMQAGL
+786 RVLAVQA
-795 DPTQLDGIVAL
+795 AL

-818 SEPVPQQQRR
+818 SESVPQQQRR
-828 ANIYTEFN
+828 ANIYTGFN

-850 DIQLSSQLTIGNYA
+850 DIELSSQLTIGDYA

-870 QTDVP
+870 QTDP
-875 ISTDSSLN
+875 H

-895 KVVGGSVL
+895 KIVSGSIL
-903 GVESVLITNPQ
+903 SVESVLITNPQ

-923 GSITNAGPFDATI
+923 GSITNAGPFDAII

-941 LTVSWGGQPIG
+941 LTVSWDGQPIG

-985 FTKVMLNNES
+985 FTKAMLNDES
-995 FEWDISGDNLTVSA
+995 FEWDISGDNLT
-1009 LGIEVSGISLPSK
+1009 GIEVSGISLPSK
-1022 AVTLKGFNGLKN
+1022 VVTLKGFNGLKN
-1034 GVVINSFDLPFN
+1034 GVVINSFDLPSN

-1056 NSEVI
+1056 DSEVI
-1061 NPSQVGIE
+1061 NPSQIGIE
-1069 LSSLA
+1069 LSSIA

-1101 SLELVGRLIPQ
+1101 SLGLAGRLIPQ
-1112 NSLEGLVTVS
+1112 NSSEGLATVS
-1122 DIFNNYIHGM
+1122 AIFNNYIHGL

-1166 KGKLNVIQSID
+1166 KGKLDIIQSIN

-1185 TEATAYDPMSGS
+1185 TEAMAYDPVSGS
-1197 NLTTAAFTLPFA
+1197 NLTTAAFTLPFG
-1209 FPVDITALAQNI
+1209 FPIDITALAQNI

-1226 GQSFAELVIPRG
+1226 GQSFAELVIPRS
-1238 PSSTDVQNR
+1238 PSKTDVQNR
-1247 IIYLTF
+1247 IIYLM
-1253 SDVPFAVY
+1253 FAN
-1261 SDQHET
+1261 HET
-1267 FQDFIAAT
+1267 FQNFIAAT
-1275 TLGSSQTLALS
+1275 TLGSSQMLTLS

-1342 VDTSLFNP
+1342 LDTSLFNP
-1350 SNLTIGTGDVS
+1350 RYVTCTGDVS
-1361 FALQFENQVIGSAD
+1361 FALQFENQVIGTAD

-1431 GSLEPALAQ
+1431 SSLEPALAQ

-1465 DIIQTGVAWTTFTL
+1465 NIVQTGVASTTFTL

-1502 LGAINHVDM
+1502 LGAIDHVQM
-1511 SSNPIHADGHSN
+1511 SSNPIHANGHSN

-1548 QEHNVDL
+1548 QEHNVNL

-1573 PVNTLVDISNPT
+1573 PVS
-1585 CVSGNQF
+1585 SF

-1599 NALKGLQVTLAVD
+1599 NALNGLQVTLAVD
-1612 SSVKLDDYPTNLA
+1612 SSVKLDDYATNLA

-1691 LIEFVEPVTV
+1691 LIEFVDPVTV
-1701 TWQGHNIAT
+1701 TWQGHDIAT
-1710 IALPPVCSAANTG
+1710 IALPPVCAAANIG

-1738 VQFTSFATY
+1738 IQFTSFATY

-1773 GVSMSKT
+1773 GVS
-1780 VTLKA
+1780 
-1785 FNGLPGV
+1785 F
-1792 TISNF
+1792 NF

-1839 IGPLTASDLV
+1839 IGPLTASNLV
-1849 LLPESSVT
+1849 LPPD
-1857 SHLSGQMIPQ
+1857 GQMIPQ

-1872 STIGKLFSEYL
+1872 STVGKLFSEYL

-1888 TLNVQGDTVQPSGA
+1888 TLNVQCDTVQPPGA

-1918 DVILPGKKFDII
+1918 DVTLPGKKFDII
-1930 QSITLSDLS
+1930 QSIALLDLS
-1939 LTMQSQDQAF
+1939 LTVQSQDQAF

-1958 VAQYKNPFGFSLQ
+1958 IAQYKNPFGFSLQ
-1971 VIQSTVNMDLSYG
+1971 VIQSTVNMDLNYG
-1984 GTAAAQLNL
+1984 GAAAAQLNL
-1993 PQSNNIGGVSTG
+1993 PQSDNIGGVSTG

-2019 TSVNNGAFEAMF
+2019 TSVNDAAFEAMF
-2031 AQVTDKNSADLGLS
+2031 AQVTDKSSADLGLS
-2045 GTVDVTAKTTIGDV
+2045 GTADVTAKTAIGDI
-2059 PISGIAFDVTSSL
+2059 PISGIAFDVISSL
-2072 AGMNSFDGKA
+2072 AGINSFDGKA

-2109 NNPSNVSLDTVDIAL
+2109 NNPSNVSLDTIDIAL

-2135 AAFNPFNLVPGE
+2135 ATFNSFNLVPGE
-2147 DTIPG
+2147 DMMPG

-2163 TVAEAFLTSFLQ
+2163 TIAEAFLTSFLQ

-2180 PITIQ
+2180 SITIQ

-2191 PFASLQSALEGVTL
+2191 PFASLQPALEGLTL
-2205 TSSVTGLNV
+2205 TTSVTGLNV

-2225 TLATLV
+2225 TPATLL

-2301 PIIPLGYLDIQSVV
+2301 PIIPLGYLDIQCVATTSV
-2315 TTRAGSGGY
+2315 GSGGY
-2324 QIPWLHINQNHVTAS
+2324 QIPWLHINQYHVTAS
-2339 YDLGVSLAD
+2339 YDLGISLAD
-2348 LSSAGQSM
+2348 LSLAGQSM
-2356 TATTSLAGPTVMVP
+2356 TATMSLGGSIASVPLPSAITV
-2370 PLSAVTAGLG
+2370 GLG
-2380 SSTPSSGA
+2380 SSAPSSGVL
-2388 PASAAPGPSGSN
+2388 ASAVHGPSGFN
-2400 PSTPPLPT
+2400 PFQSALPLPT
-2408 SPGNTTIGPL
+2408 SSGNTLIGPI

>member
-1 MEELPSTGRRIY
+1 MEEN
-13 REKFNSSTH
+13 FDNSIH
-22 TLGGQSTL
+22 TLGGCSTL
-30 SLRGHAA
+30 SLK
-37 PIAGTGS
+37 GTGP
-44 AGVQLESDPFAD
+44 AGPKLELEPFAD
-56 PFARTTPAGNAPVHQ
+56 PFARTVGIEINVPEHQ
-71 TEAAV
+71 TEAHV
-76 PQPEGQPADTHAA
+76 PQPEGQPPDTDTAA
-89 TVPVAA
+89 VPVAVL
-95 PRLPLYKR
+95 RLPLYKR
-103 RWFIIISIVGACLGI
+103 KSFIIISIVGACLGI

-130 AIVQHV
+130 AIVQYT
-136 INQAT
+136 INRST
-141 LNIQQ
+141 LNIQR

-152 SNTSFTLVMLGVVS
+152 SNTSFTLAMLGVVS

-173 TVAFSQPVNVSWM
+173 RVSFSQPVNVSWM
-186 NGSVEVPLGYM
+186 NGSAEVPLGYM

-221 QNAFGRF
+221 QDAFGRF
-228 TSSMITSQN
+228 TSVMITSQN

-249 QAMKFPTAHGISFNK
+249 QAMKFPTAHGISFEK
-264 LVTINGINNFAG
+264 LVTINGTNNFAG
-276 NVILEDMQLPS
+276 NVILEDLQLPS

-292 GIDFVAVT
+292 GIDFVAIT

-307 FALGLGTVVFDL
+307 FTLGLGTVVFDL
-319 VYQNVY
+319 MYQNVY

-336 VPGPNNI
+336 VPGLNNI
-343 TLNGTLVP
+343 TLNGILVP
-351 QTTPANLATVSQ
+351 QTTPSNLATVSQ

-369 NFESSPVIAMGKS
+369 NFESSPVIAVGKS

-397 LESLQLVV
+397 LQSLELTV

-423 MALAFTPETAWTPRT
+423 MALAFTPETAWTPQV

-462 EFTIVKNGSNVAGL
+462 EFVIVKNGSNVAGL

-502 ILNSVLNATDPE
+502 IVNSVLNATDPE
-514 HDSFATFNME
+514 HGSFAAFNME

-560 TSLNGLQ
+560 TDLNGLQ
-567 GLKGC
+567 GLKGY

-606 GDLQLQLQR
+606 DDLQLQLQR

-629 MSMGNNSVHSTS
+629 LSMGNNSVHSTS
-641 AFDPNNSPEGLQTLS
+641 AFNPNNSPEGLQTLS

-680 LEAFESMNITVTLPG
+680 LEAFESMNITATLPG

-743 SHGLYL
+743 SHGLHL
-749 GSINTA
+749 GSIDTA
-755 TNFNSAGKSTTKS
+755 TNFNSPGKSTTKS

-786 RVLAMQAGL
+786 RVLAVQAGL

-818 SEPVPQQQRR
+818 SGSVPQQQRR
-828 ANIYTEFN
+828 ANIYTGFN

-850 DIQLSSQLTIGNYA
+850 DIELSSQLTIGDYA

-895 KVVGGSVL
+895 KIVSGSIL
-903 GVESVLITNPQ
+903 GVESSFI
-914 ETMFGTQLN
+914 GTQLN
-923 GSITNAGPFDATI
+923 GSITNAGPFDAII

-941 LTVSWGGQPIG
+941 LTVSWDGQPIG

-985 FTKVMLNNES
+985 FTKVMLNDES
-995 FEWDISGDNLTVSA
+995 FEWDISGDNLT
-1009 LGIEVSGISLPSK
+1009 GIEVSGISLPSK

-1034 GVVINSFDLPFN
+1034 GVIINSFDLPSN

-1056 NSEVI
+1056 DSEVI

-1069 LSSLA
+1069 LSSIA

-1101 SLELVGRLIPQ
+1101 SLGLVGRLIPQ
-1112 NSLEGLVTVS
+1112 NSSEGRATVS
-1122 DIFNNYIHGM
+1122 KDYVHGIDGHIPVVVRM
-1132 DSQVTVYGAGAG
+1132 
-1144 PSDVTWLN
+1144 VTWLN

-1166 KGKLNVIQSID
+1166 KGKLDIIQSID

-1209 FPVDITALAQNI
+1209 FPIDITALAQNI
-1221 TAGYN
+1221 TAGYS
-1226 GQSFAELVIPRG
+1226 GQSFAELAIPWS
-1238 PSSTDVQNR
+1238 PSKTDVQNR

-1253 SDVPFAVY
+1253 GNVPFAVY
-1261 SDQHET
+1261 TDQHET
-1267 FQDFIAAT
+1267 FQNFIAAT
-1275 TLGSSQTLALS
+1275 TLGSSQVLTLS
-1286 GAANAD
+1286 GSANAD

-1320 AKPASV
+1320 AKPASI

-1350 SNLTIGTGDVS
+1350 R
-1361 FALQFENQVIGSAD
+1361 NQIIGSAD
-1375 LSNMIIQPGNVSY
+1375 LSNMIIQPGSVSY
-1388 PTDVHYSPQGAA
+1388 STDVHYSPQGAA

-1431 GSLEPALAQ
+1431 SSLEPALAQ

-1465 DIIQTGVAWTTFTL
+1465 DIVQTGVASTTFTL

-1502 LGAINHVDM
+1502 LGAIDHVQM
-1511 SSNPIHADGHSN
+1511 SSNPIHANGHSN

-1548 QEHNVDL
+1548 QEHNVNL

-1573 PVNTLVDISNPT
+1573 PVGSVLFKS
-1585 CVSGNQF
+1585 F

-1612 SSVKLDDYPTNLA
+1612 SSVKLDDY
-1625 FNQYGVS
+1625 
-1632 AITDKTSLYLIG
+1632 KTSLYLIG

-1691 LIEFVEPVTV
+1691 LIEFVDPVTV
-1701 TWQGHNIAT
+1701 TWQGHDIAT
-1710 IALPPVCSAANTG
+1710 IALPPVCAAANTG

-1738 VQFTSFATY
+1738 IQFTSFATY

-1773 GVSMSKT
+1773 GVSLSKT

-1826 GNVGFQAYFENTR
+1826 GIVGFQAYFENTR
-1839 IGPLTASDLV
+1839 IGPLTASNLV
-1849 LLPESSVT
+1849 LPPESSVT
-1857 SHLSGQMIPQ
+1857 SHLNGQMIPQ

-1872 STIGKLFSEYL
+1872 STVGKLFSEYL

-1888 TLNVQGDTVQPSGA
+1888 TLNVQGDTVQPPGT

-1918 DVILPGKKFDII
+1918 NVTLPGQKFDII
-1930 QSITLSDLS
+1930 QSITLLDLS

-1958 VAQYKNPFGFSLQ
+1958 IAQYKNPFGFSLQ

-1984 GTAAAQLNL
+1984 GTAAARLNL
-1993 PQSNNIGGVSTG
+1993 PQSDNIGGVSTG
-2005 NLATLPISFHNVPL
+2005 NLAALPISFHNVPL
-2019 TSVNNGAFEAMF
+2019 TSVNDAAFEAMF
-2031 AQVTDKNSADLGLS
+2031 AQVTDKSLADLGLS
-2045 GTVDVTAKTTIGDV
+2045 GTADVTAKTAVGDI
-2059 PISGIAFDVTSSL
+2059 PISGIAFDVISSL
-2072 AGMNSFDGKA
+2072 AGINSFDGKA

-2109 NNPSNVSLDTVDIAL
+2109 NNPSNVSLDTIDIAL

-2135 AAFNPFNLVPGE
+2135 AAFNSFNLIPGE
-2147 DTIPG
+2147 DTMPG

-2163 TVAEAFLTSFLQ
+2163 TIAEAFLTSFLQ
-2175 TGNSL
+2175 TGNDLS
-2180 PITIQ
+2180 ITIQ

-2191 PFASLQSALEGVTL
+2191 PFASLQPALEGLTL
-2205 TSSVTGLNV
+2205 TTSVTGLNV
-2214 APIISHLYPEI
+2214 APIITHLYPEI
-2225 TLATLV
+2225 TPATLV

-2301 PIIPLGYLDIQSVV
+2301 PIIPLGYLDIQCVA
-2315 TTRAGSGGY
+2315 TTRVGSGGY

-2339 YDLGVSLAD
+2339 YDFGISLAD
-2348 LSSAGQSM
+2348 LSLAGQSM
-2356 TATTSLAGPTVMVP
+2356 TATVSLGGSIASVP
-2370 PLSAVTAGLG
+2370 LPSAMTLGLG
-2380 SSTPSSGA
+2380 SSAPSSGVL
-2388 PASAAPGPSGSN
+2388 ASAVPRPSGSN
-2400 PSTPPLPT
+2400 SVSMRSNHPEF
-2408 SPGNTTIGPL
+2408 